1 MAKKTVEI
9 SFDGMKKS
17 FHAAGL
23 WLKEYFAHIDTYGM
37 IAVGAIG
44 AGFVL
49 VIVGIIML

>member
-9 SFDGMKKS
+9 SFDGIKK
-17 FHAAGL
+17 GL
-23 WLKEYFAHIDTYGM
+23 NNVSAWVQDYFVNIDTYGM

-44 AGFVL
+44 VGFIL